1 MKIKHVATGVAP
13 LALMAASIASAGTIV
28 LNFAGLNGNAE
39 EPVENYYNGGTGGDG
54 SGPGTNYGISF
65 GSDALACSGQPGG
78 NCNSAMIPGG
88 TGANLLFF
96 LSGPGD
102 IMNKASGF
110 TTGFSFYY
118 ASPFYVGTVDVYSGL
133 DGTGTLLASISL
145 PETTNGTGTSGC
157 YSTNFCPYVPIGV
170 TFSGTAESVN
180 FTGTANEIAFA
191 DITLGSAT
199 AGGGA
204 PEPGAWALL
213 GAGLLALGLASGI
226 RRRRAGPQV

>member
-1 MKIKHVATGVAP
+1 MKIKHIATGIAP

-39 EPVENYYNGGTGGDG
+39 EQVQNYYNGGTGSLG

-78 NCNSAMIPGG
+78 RCNSAMIPGG
-88 TGANLLFF
+88 PGANLLFF
-96 LSGPGD
+96 LSGSGD

-110 TTGFSFYY
+110 TTGFSFFY
-118 ASPFYVGTVDVYSGL
+118 ASPFYAGTVDVYSGL

-145 PETTNGTGTSGC
+145 PTTANSGSGC
-157 YSTNFCPYVPIGV
+157 YGTNFCPYVPIGV

-204 PEPGAWALL
+204 PEPGTWALL

-226 RRRRAGPQV
+226 RRRRAEPRV